1 LIGWLSGKAV
11 ATDNDRLVLNVN
23 GVGYEV
29 FSTNSVLGRA
39 MMEPD
44 AAIELFVH
52 THVSDGRFEL
62 YGFPTGAD
70 RDAFRTLIGLNGV
83 GPRSA
88 MQVLSV
94 FDVEELGHAI
104 ALEDYRSLTRVPGI
118 GKKIAQRI
126 CLELA
131 EKGIGAKTP
140 QSASQ
145 GAGSQP
151 RNPLR
156 TDALLALKSLGFPA
170 KTSLAAVDAILS
182 GDEKPSSVEET
193 VARSLKELTRNGKV
207 KAS

>member
-1 LIGWLSGKAV
+1 MIGWLSGKAV
-11 ATDNDRLVLNVN
+11 ATDNDRIILGVN

-29 FSTNSVLGRA
+29 YSTNSVIGRA

-44 AAIELFVH
+44 STFELFVH

-62 YGFPTGAD
+62 YGFPTAAD

-94 FDVEELGHAI
+94 FDVEELSHVI
-104 ALEDYRSLTRVPGI
+104 VLEDYRALTRVPGI

-131 EKGIGAKTP
+131 EKGIGTQNAVNSAKGTEGRP
-140 QSASQ
+140 K
-145 GAGSQP
+145 
-151 RNPLR
+151 NPLR
-156 TDALLALKSLGFPA
+156 TDALLALKSLGFPT
-170 KTSLAAVDAILS
+170 KPSLSAVDSILS
-182 GDEKPSSVEET
+182 SDEKPSSVEEL
-193 VARSLKELTRNGKV
+193 VARSLKKLTSDK
-207 KAS
+207 